1 MPDMQFIL
9 IGGGVLLT
17 LVMIGSAFTGPS
29 TGKSQARRLDSLKQR
44 NSDAVTIAMESQM
57 RKITANRA
65 SALDVIASKY
75 IPNPALFRKRIEQT
89 GKNWT
94 LGSYA
99 AVSIGIVAVVTLL
112 ATIKGAPIYFGLV
125 AGLALGLAL
134 PHIYVGSLI
143 KGRLAK
149 FNTRF
154 PDAIELMVRGLR
166 SGLPISE
173 TLGIVASEV
182 AEPVGTEFRGVAD
195 RMRIGKTMEASLQ
208 ESADRIGTPEFQFFC
223 ITLAIQRETGGNLA
237 ETLSNLSEVLRKR
250 AQMKLKIKAMS
261 SEAKASAY
269 IIGAMPFMV
278 YILIY
283 LQNPAYMLKFFSD
296 QRLELLGM
304 GGLGWMGIGAF
315 TMKQMINFEI

>member
-17 LVMIGSAFTGPS
+17 LVMLGTAFSGPS
-29 TGKSQARRLDSLKQR
+29 TGKSHARRLDGLKQR
-44 NSDAVTIAMESQM
+44 NSDAMAIAMESQL
-57 RKITANRA
+57 RKITANRD
-65 SALDVIASKY
+65 SALDVFASKY
-75 IPNPALFRKRIEQT
+75 IPNPALLRKRIEQT

-94 LGSYA
+94 VGKYA
-99 AVSIGIVAVVTLL
+99 AVSIGIIVVVTIL
-112 ATIKGAPIYFGLV
+112 ATIKGAPIYFGLA
-125 AGLALGLAL
+125 AGLALGLAV
-134 PHIYVGSLI
+134 PHICVGSMI
-143 KGRLAK
+143 KGRVGK
-149 FNTRF
+149 FNAKF
-154 PDAIELMVRGLR
+154 PDAIDLMVRGLR

-182 AEPVGTEFRGVAD
+182 ADPVGIEFRGVSD

-208 ESADRIGTPEFQFFC
+208 ESADRIGTAEFQFFC

-237 ETLSNLSEVLRKR
+237 ETLANLSEVLRKR

-278 YILIY
+278 FIMIY
-283 LQNPAYMLKFFSD
+283 LQNPPYMLKFFTD
-296 QRLELLGM
+296 QRLELLGL
-304 GGLGWMGIGAF
+304 GGLGWMSIGAF